1 MSSNFMYSMS
11 DPINS
16 ISSSGI
22 PLIQQWSTP
31 YPATE
36 YPISFTGIPHIP
48 QWNNPFPTMEYP
60 TSSIQTFNRNHAT
73 PLHHHP
79 SNTPTKPHSDFTK
92 ITLRLY
98 QNHTPTLPKSQSD
111 YTKITLRL
119 YQNHSPTLPNHTPT
133 SPKSHSDFTKIT
145 VRLYQITLRLH
156 QNHTPTLPKSNPDFA
171 WNLQYLHIIVSLE
184 LNENTSPIH
193 IYHHPFQC
201 CSFLV

>member
-1 MSSNFMYSMS
+1 MYSMS

-48 QWNNPFPTMEYP
+48 QWNNPFPTVEYP

-79 SNTPTKPHSDFTK
+79 SNTPTKSHSDSTK
-92 ITLRLY
+92 ITGY
-98 QNHTPTLPKSQSD
+98 Q
-111 YTKITLRL
+111 ITLRL

-145 VRLYQITLRLH
+145 LRLH
-156 QNHTPTLPKSNPDFA
+156 QNHTPTLPKSHSDFTK
-171 WNLQYLHIIVSLE
+171 IK
-184 LNENTSPIH
+184 P
-193 IYHHPFQC
+193 
-201 CSFLV
+201 

>member
-16 ISSSGI
+16 ISSSGV
-22 PLIQQWSTP
+22 PHIQRRNTP
-31 YPATE
+31 YP
-36 YPISFTGIPHIP
+36 SL
-48 QWNNPFPTMEYP
+48 EYP
-60 TSSIQTFNRNHAT
+60 TSRSGITLFPQWNTPHQVFRHSIEIMQHLYTTTPAT
-73 PLHHHP
+73 PPQNHTPILPKSLATKSHP
-79 SNTPTKPHSDFTK
+79 DFTK

-145 VRLYQITLRLH
+145 LRLYQ
-156 QNHTPTLPKSNPDFA
+156 NHSPTLPKSQSDFTK
-171 WNLQYLHIIVSLE
+171 IK
-184 LNENTSPIH
+184 P
-193 IYHHPFQC
+193 
-201 CSFLV
+201 